1 MRPAY
6 FVVRI
11 DFGPDGEIIDGS
23 EKIVSLV
30 TDDHVIQE
38 AEADYAFR
46 KSNGKHSR
54 DNLIAE
60 AKLERKR
67 KSVRPTVPEMPAV
80 STEINYV

>member
-1 MRPAY
+1 MKPAY

-11 DFGPDGEIIDGS
+11 LFGPDGEIIDGS
-23 EKIVSLV
+23 EEIVSLV
-30 TDDHVIQE
+30 TDDSTIHE

-46 KSNGKHSR
+46 KSNGKHGR

-67 KSVRPTVPEMPAV
+67 RSIRPTVPEMPAIR
-80 STEINYV
+80 TEIRYA